1 VSQWSGSDPGT
12 TLPYRSEQVVSR
24 SLGAKVVLYNPEVR
38 EVSVLNA
45 TAAAVW
51 EMCDGATP
59 LADAV
64 TRLKARFRI
73 AETRDVAA
81 DVAAVLQTLSGRG
94 LLRLSGVSRTEDVVG

>member
-1 VSQWSGSDPGT
+1 
-12 TLPYRSEQVVSR
+12 VSR

-59 LADAV
+59 MVEAV
-64 TRLKARFRI
+64 ARMKSRFRI

-81 DVAAVLQTLSGRG
+81 DLTAVLQTLSGRG
-94 LLRLSGVSRTEDVVG
+94 LLRASGLSPTEEVIG

>member
-1 VSQWSGSDPGT
+1 
-12 TLPYRSEQVVSR
+12 VSR

-81 DVAAVLQTLSGRG
+81 DVAAVLRTLSGKG
-94 LLRLSGVSRTEDVVG
+94 LLGASGASLTGDMVG

>member
-12 TLPYRSEQVVSR
+12 TLPCRSEHVVSR

-45 TAAAVW
+45 TAAVVW

-59 LADAV
+59 MADAV
-64 TRLKARFRI
+64 TRMKSRFRI

-81 DVAAVLQTLSGRG
+81 DVTAVLQTLSGRG
-94 LLRLSGVSRTEDVVG
+94 LLRASGLSPTEEVVG

>member
-1 VSQWSGSDPGT
+1 VC
-12 TLPYRSEQVVSR
+12 R

-64 TRLKARFRI
+64 TQLKDRFRI
-73 AETRDVAA
+73 AEARDVAA
-81 DVAAVLQTLSGRG
+81 DVAAVLQTLSGKG
-94 LLRLSGVSRTEDVVG
+94 LLRASGMGPTEEVVG